1 MFVITADQVS
11 SRRQADR
18 AGEMIARLERRHG
31 GALLLPADQTAGDE
45 IQLLTDSAET
55 ALETVLDTTRDGG
68 WSVGLGIGGVRT
80 PLPDAARKASGTA
93 FIAARE
99 AVQAAKRAD
108 GRFALRAASAPMDS
122 SDTAAE
128 RSGETWPVIDAT
140 GLEALVRMLVLIRE
154 RRSEPGWE
162 VVDLA
167 RTGLRQKDIAHEL
180 GISTAAVSARLKAGM
195 WRAEAD
201 AIAPLERLL
210 AAVDAAVTG
219 TVAGVAPAEVAPPE
233 SRGSGDTR

>member
-18 AGEMIARLERRHG
+18 AGEMIARLERSHG
-31 GALLLPADQTAGDE
+31 DALLLPADQTAGDE

-55 ALETVLDTTRDGG
+55 ALAIVLDATRDGG

-99 AVQAAKRAD
+99 AVQAAKRSD
-108 GRFALRAASAPMDS
+108 GRFALRAASAPHDAA
-122 SDTAAE
+122 DVAAE
-128 RSGETWPVIDAT
+128 PSGAPEPVIDAA
-140 GLEALVRMLVLIRE
+140 GLEALVRMLVLLRE
-154 RRSEPGWE
+154 RRSDPGWE

-167 RTGLRQKDIAHEL
+167 RTGLRQKDIAVEL
-180 GISTAAVSARLKAGM
+180 AISTAAVSARLKAAM

-201 AIAPLERLL
+201 AVPPLEQLL
-210 AAVDAAVTG
+210 AAVDTAVALLEPSG
-219 TVAGVAPAEVAPPE
+219 T
-233 SRGSGDTR
+233 GDTR